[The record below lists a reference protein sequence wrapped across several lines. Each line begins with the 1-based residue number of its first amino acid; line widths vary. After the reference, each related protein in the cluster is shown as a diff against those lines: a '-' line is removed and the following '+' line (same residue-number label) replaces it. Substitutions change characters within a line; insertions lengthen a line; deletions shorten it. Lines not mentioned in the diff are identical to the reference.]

1 MKLSVLGN
9 SNKVIDLNERR
20 LYRDLSF
27 GVSNQED
34 INVHSLHFDKAYI
47 LQGEILL
54 SLGRYNEAIKAF
66 NLALEINPMSSS
78 AYSSLAFIY
87 DMKNSS
93 KEALFFNQKAFEV
106 FEHSGF
112 NQKAFEVFEHS
123 GEDKVFLLS
132 LYDQKMSILSKE
144 NMLEEMKKTIFS
156 AQQNLSQVD
165 FDYIVDCY
173 KDYFSIDSSRKLY
186 AI

>member
-1 MKLSVLGN
+1 MELSVLDN
-9 SNKVIDLNERR
+9 KNKVVDFNERR
-20 LYRDLSF
+20 LYRNLSF
-27 GVSNQED
+27 GISKNQED
-34 INVHSLHFDKAYI
+34 VNVHSLHFDKAYI

-66 NLALEINPMSSS
+66 NLALEINPMSAS

-93 KEALFFNQKAFEV
+93 KEALSFNEKSFEV
-106 FEHSGF
+106 FE
-112 NQKAFEVFEHS
+112 NS
-123 GEDKVFLLS
+123 GEDKDFLLA

-144 NMLEEMKKTIFS
+144 NMIEEMKNTIFS
-156 AQQNLSQVD
+156 AQQNLSSVD
-165 FDYIVDCY
+165 FKYIFDCY
-173 KDYFSIDSSRKLY
+173 KDYLSLDSNKKLY

>member
-1 MKLSVLGN
+1 MKLSVLGS

-106 FEHSGF
+106 F
-112 NQKAFEVFEHS
+112 VHS

-165 FDYIVDCY
+165 FDYIIDCY
-173 KDYFSIDSSRKLY
+173 KDYFSIVSSRKLY